1 MCVAGYIWK
10 LNGQRR
16 RLCCYQCIASDSTF
30 TVFPALRMESGL
42 LTIFPFPDGTML
54 RLPGEG
60 ARETLQEE
68 RALPP
73 GVLLTMLLQRSPQ
86 WSALTLL
93 DSQQHPGASLTLQ
106 HTPSQAVF

>member
-54 RLPGEG
+54 RF
-60 ARETLQEE
+60 ARRGRQRDTTGGKGSSSWCLAHHASP
-68 RALPP
+68 ALPP
-73 GVLLTMLLQRSPQ
+73 VVGSYT
-86 WSALTLL
+86 A
-93 DSQQHPGASLTLQ
+93 
-106 HTPSQAVF
+106 